1 MRLVEAVFW
10 TKIFLRFFI
19 AFFAF
24 LVIFSFVWAGL
35 QKPVPLQ
42 SVFIPDNACGSLPK
56 LDFPHINV
64 DYSSAKVDLTVQK
77 EIYQDLPPIA
87 YVYKVNLQ
95 GETFTTKEKA
105 FNVAKIFKFEPNHY
119 TKPKP
124 TLYEWKDNRRVLQF
138 DTKTLNFYYTLL
150 PVAMPPVPNPDIP
163 SIPDAKA
170 IATSFFANIEN
181 VGNSKIYTFQ
191 VDLLPNKKDVEVD
204 SLEQARAIRVDFQ
217 KEITVLKY
225 PTYLLDNKYRKK
237 HLGEK
242 FDFLQFYSLGEGENI
257 TSYNTNTVAEAPF
270 LGGSQVYVVSKYGQD
285 VDNIGRLNYINWKLE
300 EKPCGTYA
308 IISPEDA
315 FNLVQSKKARVV
327 YMYLWGQDRLKPVS
341 SGILTKLTIFN
352 IYLAYYQ
359 PTELLQYLQ
368 PIYVLEGDGRLSTGE
383 RVSVFFY
390 VPAIKNL

>member
-10 TKIFLRFFI
+10 SKILLRFVIITFLGII
-19 AFFAF
+19 ALSF
-24 LVIFSFVWAGL
+24 LWAGL

-42 SVFIPDNACGSLPK
+42 NVFIPDNACGVLPK
-56 LDFPHINV
+56 LNFNYINV
-64 DYSSAKVDLTVQK
+64 DYSNATVDLTVQK

-105 FNVAKIFKFEPNHY
+105 FRVAEIFKFKPNNY
-119 TKPKP
+119 TKPKE
-124 TLYEWKDNRRVLQF
+124 TLYEWRDNRRVLQF
-138 DTKTLNFYYTLL
+138 DTRTLNFHYTLL

-163 SIPDAKA
+163 SIPDAKS
-170 IATSFFANIEN
+170 IATAFFSNIED
-181 VGNSKIYTFQ
+181 VSNSKIYTFQ
-191 VDLLPNKKDVEVD
+191 VDLLPNNGDVEVD

-217 KEITVLKY
+217 KQITALRY
-225 PTYLLDNKYRKK
+225 PTFLLDSKYRKK
-237 HLGEK
+237 HSGEK
-242 FDFLQFYSLGEGENI
+242 IDFEQYYNLNNGED
-257 TSYNTNTVAEAPF
+257 TTAYNTNTVAEAPF
-270 LGGSQVYVVSKYGQD
+270 LGGSQVYVISKLGQD
-285 VDNIGRLNYINWKLE
+285 VENIGRLNYTNWKLE
-300 EKPCGTYA
+300 KKPCGTYS

-315 FNLVQSKKARVV
+315 FNIVQSKKARVV
-327 YMYLWGQDRLKPVS
+327 YMYLWGQDRLKPVK

-359 PTELLQYLQ
+359 PTNLLQYLQ

-390 VPAIKNL
+390 IPAVKNL